1 MTPSRRRNNQRDSR
15 YVGRSRGRVAQGSVI
30 LIVALPRWA
39 ALAYR
44 GTFERRAN
52 RTAPSGVRRSVPGLS
67 APGGRVSHVTSFQV
81 GGQVMFP
88 TSRLAARVAWL
99 PAALLIV
106 AGCNQGP
113 SPEVQA
119 RIDSLSQASTQRDRL
134 MQEVAE
140 HTRLV
145 SEISRELARVNVPAR
160 ALKVSGE
167 SPLRASRDT
176 LIQKI
181 RYMTTRVKEIEP
193 RLKESE
199 QRIKDLT
206 TLSDSLRNELAS
218 TMQNLQ
224 GVIANQKETIDA
236 LTLQVETLTAENS
249 ALRDTL
255 ENMSTISNTVYYV
268 VGTKDELEQKGIITE
283 EGGARFL
290 FVLWKS
296 GKTLVPSRN
305 LDPGVFTVA
314 DRRHFTELPLPASD
328 KEYRIVSRQDT
339 SALETPPDHD
349 GKISGRG
356 VKIAD
361 PAKFWANSKYLII
374 VEG

>member
-1 MTPSRRRNNQRDSR
+1 MIRRPP
-15 YVGRSRGRVAQGSVI
+15 RST
-30 LIVALPRWA
+30 LFPYTTL
-39 ALAYR
+39 
-44 GTFERRAN
+44 F
-52 RTAPSGVRRSVPGLS
+52 RS
-67 APGGRVSHVTSFQV
+67 
-81 GGQVMFP
+81 
-88 TSRLAARVAWL
+88 
-99 PAALLIV
+99 
-106 AGCNQGP
+106 
-113 SPEVQA
+113 
-119 RIDSLSQASTQRDRL
+119 
-134 MQEVAE
+134 
-140 HTRLV
+140 LV

-160 ALKVSGE
+160 ALKVSGG

-290 FVLWKS
+290 
-296 GKTLVPSRN
+296 
-305 LDPGVFTVA
+305 
-314 DRRHFTELPLPASD
+314 
-328 KEYRIVSRQDT
+328 
-339 SALETPPDHD
+339 
-349 GKISGRG
+349 
-356 VKIAD
+356 
-361 PAKFWANSKYLII
+361 
-374 VEG
+374 